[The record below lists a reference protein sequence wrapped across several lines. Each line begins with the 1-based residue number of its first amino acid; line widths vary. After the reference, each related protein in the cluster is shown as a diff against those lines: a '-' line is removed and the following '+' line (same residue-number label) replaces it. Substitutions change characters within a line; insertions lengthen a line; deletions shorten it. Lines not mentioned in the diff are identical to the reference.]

1 MKILGKAFK
10 SYCIVSITF
19 FLITFGWS
27 PPSISQTE
35 ADDRLNNCILELI
48 QSAEDKTTIGEIRAT
63 CQKQMAAETQPEQA
77 VQKRLAADKAILHKR
92 FSIMAHKPNYIL
104 LGAYNFNGY
113 NPAAYA
119 EQYDND
125 SLDVKDIEAQFQ
137 ISFKTPLAVAL
148 FNRPVDIYAAYTNRS
163 FWQVYD
169 KELSSPFRETNHEPE
184 VWLQVRSGFDFAGI
198 SNALNILGV
207 VHQSNG
213 QGGVLSR
220 SWNRIYADFIFEKR
234 NLALSIKPWIRIQEK
249 SENDDNPDITD
260 YLGHGELRAI
270 YHRGGHTLSMMV
282 RNLIESNFENGA
294 VELGWSFPFGNYKY
308 IKGYIQYFSGYG
320 ESLIDYDQN
329 VNRIGAGVLLY
340 DWL

>member
-1 MKILGKAFK
+1 MEISSNKLK
-10 SYCIVSITF
+10 SRRIVCIIF
-19 FLITFGWS
+19 FLIITGWS
-27 PPSISQTE
+27 PPTISQTE
-35 ADDRLNNCILELI
+35 ADDRLKICILDHI
-48 QSAEDKTTIGEIRAT
+48 QSAEDNTTIGEIRAT
-63 CQKQMAAETQPEQA
+63 CQNLMTAEIQPEPA
-77 VQKRLAADKAILHKR
+77 VKKRLAADKAILNKR

-113 NPAAYA
+113 SPAAYA
-119 EQYDND
+119 EQYDQD
-125 SLDVKDIEAQFQ
+125 SLDVKDIETQFQ

-198 SNALNILGV
+198 SNALNRIGV

-213 QGGVLSR
+213 KGGALSR
-220 SWNRIYADFIFEKR
+220 SWNRVYADFIFEKR
-234 NLALSIKPWIRIQEK
+234 NLALSIKPWIRIEEK

-270 YHRGGHTLSMMV
+270 YHRGEHTLSMMV

-294 VELGWSFPFGNYKY
+294 VELGWSFPLGSYKY

-329 VNRIGAGVLLY
+329 VNRIGAGALLY